1 MLERRNELIK
11 RFREV
16 KFTTKLEKAANA
28 QLEKFHNIRYQ
39 EGDLVFY
46 QEKMGKAWKGPVKVW
61 SHNNQEV
68 WIWANGGMK
77 KVADC
82 KVKIYKINETLE
94 ELDEMKNNDKDF
106 TLDKTDDEESNAEDI
121 DNKDGIEEK
130 NMKK

>member
-1 MLERRNELIK
+1 
-11 RFREV
+11 
-16 KFTTKLEKAANA
+16 
-28 QLEKFHNIRYQ
+28 
-39 EGDLVFY
+39 
-46 QEKMGKAWKGPVKVW
+46 
-61 SHNNQEV
+61 
-68 WIWANGGMK
+68 MK